1 MTPEQISRVGAELEE
16 FLGYITHQMG
26 RSERREA
33 LANYMRGL
41 LLDGERKSMVPIA
54 QRLAAAPGDS
64 EAIRQRLQQAITIAD
79 WDEWE
84 LFRRLALRV
93 EDKLPGLD
101 AFVID
106 DTGFPKKGKHS
117 VGVQRQ
123 YSGTM
128 GRVDNCQVA
137 ASLHLASEAG
147 GACIGM
153 RLFLPEVWA
162 NDPRRRTKAGVP
174 EELSHQTKLELGL
187 GMLDRALEGGS
198 RLDRCSPTRPTA
210 TRRNSARD
218 SKNAGSTTY
227 CASRQRGRMAARDV
241 PEPSSVQSSRH
252 QGRPRTKWSPR
263 RSRARLGRRAGEELA
278 CQALPSRRMAPRD
291 ARASAAALRGATHP
305 NRAPASVRA
314 PTG

>member
-1 MTPEQISRVGAELEE
+1 
-16 FLGYITHQMG
+16 MG

-153 RLFLPEVWA
+153 R
-162 NDPRRRTKAGVP
+162 PRRRTKAGVP

-187 GMLDRALEGGS
+187 GMLDRALGRRRVEVEQAGGAAVGRELLEHAGHAVS
-198 RLDRCSPTRPTA
+198 EPAKHVVRP
-210 TRRNSARD
+210 
-218 SKNAGSTTY
+218 
-227 CASRQRGRMAARDV
+227 RGRMHGEQGLLATGGVVVDGLGRDD
-241 PEPSSVQSSRH
+241 PRALGPSPSSTRSSSCCEASSTSWRSTSSSR
-252 QGRPRTKWSPR
+252 S
-263 RSRARLGRRAGEELA
+263 SRF
-278 CQALPSRRMAPRD
+278 S
-291 ARASAAALRGATHP
+291 
-305 NRAPASVRA
+305 
-314 PTG
+314 